1 MAHRSSKINWVRLS
15 AAPQWA
21 DGTNG
26 DFDTID
32 LSSYVDP
39 LHSKAFKVVTA
50 SIQIMPSDSF
60 GLAQDTGTN
69 NMSIG
74 MQIVTGTQSTM
85 ISPKVGKLV
94 YHKFASYVND
104 PDSTVRQWQQYEF
117 KVADLWPDGYF
128 VVIDSLT
135 CGVQSTAD
143 FTADDLRIV
152 YTVTGYQVSVSS
164 NQLASLLVAQ
174 TN

>member
-60 GLAQDTGTN
+60 GLMMDTTTN
-69 NMSIG
+69 AMSIG

-85 ISPKVGKLV
+85 ISPKNGKVV
-94 YHKFASYVND
+94 YHKFASYSND
-104 PDSTVRQWQQYEF
+104 ADGGPYVWQQYDF
-117 KVADLWPDGYF
+117 KVEDLWPDGYY

-135 CGVQSTAD
+135 CGVQSTTD
-143 FTADDLRIV
+143 FSADDLRIV
-152 YTVTGYQVSVSS
+152 YSVTGYQVSVSS

>member
-21 DGTNG
+21 DGTSG

-60 GLAQDTGTN
+60 GLAIDSGTN
-69 NMSIG
+69 DMSIA
-74 MQIVTGTQSTM
+74 MQIVTGTQNTM
-85 ISPKVGKLV
+85 ISPRDGKLV
-94 YHKFASYVND
+94 YHKFATYVND
-104 PDSTVRQWQQYEF
+104 GETHNRWQQYEF

-135 CGVQSTAD
+135 CGVQATAD

-152 YTVTGYQVSVSS
+152 YTVTGYQVKVSS

>member
-21 DGTNG
+21 TGTTG
-26 DFDTID
+26 DFDNID

-39 LHSKAFKVVTA
+39 LHSKAFKIMSA
-50 SIQIMPSDSF
+50 NIQIMPADTF
-60 GLAQDTGTN
+60 GLAIDSTTTA
-69 NMSIG
+69 MSIG

-85 ISPKVGKLV
+85 ISPKNGKVV
-94 YHKFASYVND
+94 YHKFASYSND
-104 PDSTVRQWQQYEF
+104 ADGGPFVWQQYDF
-117 KVADLWPDGYF
+117 KVEDLWPDGYF

-143 FTADDLRIV
+143 FSADDLRIV

>member
-1 MAHRSSKINWVRLS
+1 MAHRASKTNWVRLS

-60 GLAQDTGTN
+60 GLMLDATTN
-69 NMSIG
+69 EMSIG
-74 MQIVTGTQSTM
+74 MQIVTGTQSAM
-85 ISPKVGKLV
+85 ISPKDGKVV

-104 PDSTVRQWQQYEF
+104 ADSSKSRWQQYDF
-117 KVADLWPDGYF
+117 KVEDLWPDGYF

-135 CGVQSTAD
+135 CGVQSTTD
-143 FTADDLRIV
+143 FTADDLRII
-152 YTVTGYQVSVSS
+152 YTITGYQVSVSA